1 MTKKNYKIGNIKNY
15 LKQNYDF
22 VGNYGSNKAEDAD
35 EIRCAK
41 SDLSYPARQCEYAEP
56 DNNGQY

>member
-22 VGNYGSNKAEDAD
+22 AGNYGSKQAEDAD

-41 SDLSYPARQCEYAEP
+41 SDLSYPAEL
-56 DNNGQY
+56 DNNRQY